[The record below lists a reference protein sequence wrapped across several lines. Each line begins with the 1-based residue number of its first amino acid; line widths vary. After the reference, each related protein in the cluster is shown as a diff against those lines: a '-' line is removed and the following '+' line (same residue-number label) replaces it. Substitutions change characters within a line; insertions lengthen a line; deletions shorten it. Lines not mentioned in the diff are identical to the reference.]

1 MLIYA
6 NDHGS
11 ISGREVGQRVILP
24 ASFAHCQSSSLLQ
37 EFHDCV
43 AILDCL
49 GKHDLFITFTANL
62 EWPEIKQAMY
72 VTMMYI
78 TIQILYVVYS
88 SKNWIV

>member
-24 ASFAHCQSSSLLQ
+24 ASFAHSPRRCLQ

-62 EWPEIKQAMY
+62 EWPEIKQAMH